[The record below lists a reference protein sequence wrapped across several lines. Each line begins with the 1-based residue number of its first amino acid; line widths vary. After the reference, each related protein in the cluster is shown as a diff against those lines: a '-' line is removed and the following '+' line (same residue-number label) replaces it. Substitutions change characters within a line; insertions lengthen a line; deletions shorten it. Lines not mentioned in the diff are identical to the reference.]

1 MKRIAIIIMLLVSFC
16 LGACM
21 PIIAEAE
28 QTRPLKIWF
37 ENENGIMRT
46 YCLIDGNTGVNY
58 IVVATSDSN
67 GGDAPAIT
75 PRLNADGSLYVT
87 D

>member
-1 MKRIAIIIMLLVSFC
+1 MKRIAIIFMCLICFA

-21 PIIAEAE
+21 PTMVSAE
-28 QTRPLKIWF
+28 QNHPLKIWGQ
-37 ENENGIMRT
+37 NENGAFSTLNVVDER
-46 YCLIDGNTGVNY
+46 TGVNY
-58 IVVATSDSN
+58 VVVGFSGDEK
-67 GGDAPAIT
+67 GGVAIT